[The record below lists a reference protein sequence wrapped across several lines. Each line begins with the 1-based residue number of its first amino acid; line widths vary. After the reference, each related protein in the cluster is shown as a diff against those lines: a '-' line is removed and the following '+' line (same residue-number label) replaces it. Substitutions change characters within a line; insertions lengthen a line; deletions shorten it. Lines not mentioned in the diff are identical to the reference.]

1 MARLLV
7 VPALLL
13 ITVALVAGC
22 GDSTDP
28 AAEKPT
34 TGAATTALEEHTDDH
49 GASTSTPTSAS
60 SDILFPPTKAPEFGL
75 KDHLGNEV
83 TIEQLRGKVML
94 VTFVYARCPD
104 ICPLIVSNLR
114 RTLDKLGPRAKDV
127 QVVAVSVDPE
137 GDTHEVITTYLKN
150 QRMTGRMVWL
160 VGSREELEAAWSRWG
175 IATRIPR
182 DNPDLVEHA
191 APIYGVNT
199 EGVIS
204 TIYDHTFR
212 PADILGDT
220 EELFGT

>member
-7 VPALLL
+7 VISLLL
-13 ITVALVAGC
+13 ATAAIVAGC
-22 GDSTDP
+22 GESADS
-28 AAEKPT
+28 AAENST
-34 TGAATTALEEHTDDH
+34 TPAATTTAEDTDDH
-49 GASTSTPTSAS
+49 GASTSTAESAS
-60 SDILFPPTKAPEFGL
+60 SDILFPPTRAPELGL
-75 KDHLGNEV
+75 KDHLGSEV
-83 TIEQLRGKVML
+83 TTEGLRGKVML
-94 VTFVYARCPD
+94 VTFVYASCPD

-114 RTLDKLGPRAKDV
+114 RTLDRLGPRAKDV

-137 GDTHEVITTYLKN
+137 GDTPEVVTTYLKN

-160 VGSREELEAAWSRWG
+160 VGSRDELEAAWSRWG